1 LAALTELVVLG
12 KEPPPSRVP
21 RLSDG
26 TLVPSL
32 PRTAVGFPEIPGVNY
47 TGVVSVRELYDY
59 GPEFD
64 RGIISILPPIST
76 GRAYPTLVPRVNE
89 DGIDVAGV
97 RLPDVAVPLGTYTG
111 WNLMRDVARD
121 ECSAM
126 GSFIPFTRT
135 RAERIAAGD
144 PRLSLEERYRTHN
157 NYVKEVEAAAARL
170 VSERLLLAEDAAAY
184 VDAAKSVDPARF
196 G

>member
-1 LAALTELVVLG
+1 
-12 KEPPPSRVP
+12 
-21 RLSDG
+21 
-26 TLVPSL
+26 
-32 PRTAVGFPEIPGVNY
+32 
-47 TGVVSVRELYDY
+47 
-59 GPEFD
+59 
-64 RGIISILPPIST
+64 
-76 GRAYPTLVPRVNE
+76 
-89 DGIDVAGV
+89 
-97 RLPDVAVPLGTYTG
+97 
-111 WNLMRDVARD
+111 MRDVARD